1 MWEMINYSFV
11 IPIYNRPE
19 ELNELLA
26 SFPVP
31 SERNYEIIVVEDGSE
46 IKSADVVMRHSALPI
61 TYISQE
67 NTGPG
72 PARNAGSKIAK
83 GKWIIFLDSDTLLS
97 SDYFKSLEFLIENDD
112 FDFFGGP
119 DSNHPSFSPIQLA
132 IGYSMTSF
140 LSTGGIRG
148 GKSSMEKFKP
158 RSFNMGL
165 RKEVFAQVG
174 GFSSLRF
181 GEDVDLSLRLE
192 EMGFKGTL
200 LEGAVVFHKRRTTFR
215 QFFKQVFNSG
225 MARIVLTELHPGSLK
240 LVHLLPCLFFL
251 YHVLLLA
258 ILGVGIYWGG
268 VLLLVYPLLYLLV
281 SSIENQSLN
290 VGILSVLAV
299 YTQLF
304 GYGLGFLKA
313 AQVKYLQGKSINY
326 AFRDTFYED

>member
-1 MWEMINYSFV
+1 MINYSFV

-26 SFPVP
+26 SFP
-31 SERNYEIIVVEDGSE
+31 SQSDTKYELIIVEDGSE
-46 IKSADVVMRHSALPI
+46 ITSAEIIKEHAALPI

-72 PARNAGSKIAK
+72 PARNAGAKIAQ
-83 GKWIIFLDSDTLLS
+83 GEWIIFLDSDTLLS
-97 SDYFKSLEFLIENDD
+97 STYFKSLEHLAVNNSV
-112 FDFFGGP
+112 DFFGGP
-119 DSNHPSFSPIQLA
+119 DRNHPSFSPIQLA

-148 GKSSMEKFKP
+148 SKNSLEKFKP

-165 RKEVFAQVG
+165 RKEVFEQVG
-174 GFSSLRF
+174 GFSNLRF

-192 EMGFKGTL
+192 EMGCKGML
-200 LEGAVVFHKRRTTFR
+200 LEGAVVFHKRRTSFR

-240 LVHLLPCLFFL
+240 LVHLLPCAFVL
-251 YHVLLLA
+251 YHVLLL
-258 ILGVGIYWGG
+258 GSFVVGLTWTGL
-268 VLLLVYPLLYLLV
+268 LLLVYPFLYLLV
-281 SSIENQSLN
+281 SIFENSSLK
-290 VGILSVLAV
+290 VGVLSVVAV

-313 AQVKYLQGKSINY
+313 AQIKYLLGKSINY
-326 AFRDTFYED
+326 AFRDSFYAD